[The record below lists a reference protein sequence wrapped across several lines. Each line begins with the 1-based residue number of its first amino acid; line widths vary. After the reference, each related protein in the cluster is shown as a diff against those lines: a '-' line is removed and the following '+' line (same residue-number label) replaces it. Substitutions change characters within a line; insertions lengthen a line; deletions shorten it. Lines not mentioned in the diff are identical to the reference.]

1 MLSNFIKLIFTTF
14 ISTNMNRHNVQ
25 TCMLISSSQDL
36 IRLYKQLSHLNLYF
50 STSPIFPTYSDMFF
64 QILIFSVEPPSLPSP
79 LPATKARSF
88 LYSRRIAEDVF
99 RLLASQD
106 EKLVS
111 QLAHSLSQVSNED
124 MWVFMCCSMSDNFI
138 HCICGCPTAVYM
150 QMV

>member
-1 MLSNFIKLIFTTF
+1 MW
-14 ISTNMNRHNVQ
+14 
-25 TCMLISSSQDL
+25 
-36 IRLYKQLSHLNLYF
+36 SHL
-50 STSPIFPTYSDMFF
+50 P
-64 QILIFSVEPPSLPSP
+64 LPSP

-124 MWVFMCCSMSDNFI
+124 MWVFMCSSMSDNFI

-150 QMV
+150 QMVWQNFWIVLIIIIHKFWLLQIIHFVPYVFFGVARDKKQALKTLYIVTFLDIWNNWKTSALPTQTSRWA